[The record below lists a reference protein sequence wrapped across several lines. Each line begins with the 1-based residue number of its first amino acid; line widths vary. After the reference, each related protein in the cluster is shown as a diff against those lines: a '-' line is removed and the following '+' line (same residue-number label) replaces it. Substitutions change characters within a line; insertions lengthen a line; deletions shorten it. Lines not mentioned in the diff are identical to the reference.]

1 MKCAMGLFETDPA
14 LFKETYWNRPEPR
27 QKGDPD
33 VNMIY
38 HAVGNALSWWEIAEG
53 ELAQLFCF
61 VTRATT
67 DATSYRAVY
76 RAFGAIHTNAGRR
89 DVITAAAEVHFSPY
103 WQNKTVRKSLTQV
116 LDAVRHG
123 SKLRDD
129 IAHGMVASYVVQHE
143 DFGAFLTP
151 PEYNQSRTHAEF
163 QGGEPLDLLRTRYR
177 YTSADIMDIAAKFQ
191 KLHLAIGSYSLK
203 VICHE
208 GRIPIVEEIL
218 RAEQAAKN
226 RK

>member
-1 MKCAMGLFETDPA
+1 MELLETDPA
-14 LFKETYWNRPEPR
+14 LFKETFWKRPEPR

-33 VNMIY
+33 GSMICQ
-38 HAVGNALSWWEIAEG
+38 AVGNALSAWEMAEG
-53 ELAQLFCF
+53 ELARLFCL

-67 DATSYRAVY
+67 ATSYRAVY
-76 RAFGAIHTNAGRR
+76 RAFGAIHTNTGRR
-89 DVITAAAEVHFSPY
+89 DVIAAAAEVHFSPY
-103 WQNKTVRKSLTQV
+103 WENNKVRKSLTQV
-116 LDAVRHG
+116 LEAVRHG

-143 DFGAFLTP
+143 DFGAFLAP
-151 PEYNQSRTHAEF
+151 PEYNQSRTHAEV
-163 QGGEPLDLLRTRYR
+163 QGDDPLGFLRARYR
-177 YTSADIMDIAAKFQ
+177 YTSADILGIAAKFQ
-191 KLHLAIGSYSLK
+191 KLHVAIANYSLK
-203 VICHE
+203 AMFQE